1 MHLRR
6 IASFILGVWLGGS
19 VLLAFA
25 AMGNFATVNRVL
37 ANPVPLAARLIQ
49 PLGPERSR
57 ELLRSLVAEE
67 NRRYFQAWELAQFGL
82 GLILGAVLLLDRR
95 GWLLPSLCGIMLLLV
110 AFLHFRVT
118 PEMVWL
124 QRTVEFIP
132 AGVSTPERT
141 HFMTLHHVY
150 STIEVVKILLGLAIA
165 GILFTIR
172 PGRRHRSRT
181 ESVAIAPLERRG

>member
-6 IASFILGVWLGGS
+6 IASFVLGVWLGGS
-19 VLLAFA
+19 VFLAFV
-25 AMGNFATVNRVL
+25 AMGNFATVNSVL
-37 ANPVPLAARLIQ
+37 ANPAPLAARLIQ

-57 ELLRSLVAEE
+57 ELLRSLVGEE
-67 NRRYFQAWELAQFGL
+67 NRRYFQTWELAQFGL

-95 GWLLPSLCGIMLLLV
+95 SWLLPSLCGIMLSLV

-132 AGVSTPERT
+132 DGVSTPERT

-150 STIEVVKILLGLAIA
+150 STIEVIKILLGLAIA

-181 ESVAIAPLERRG
+181 EHAAIPPLERRG

>member
-181 ESVAIAPLERRG
+181 ESAAIAPLERHG

>member
-6 IASFILGVWLGGS
+6 IASFVLGIWLGGS

-25 AMGNFATVNRVL
+25 AMGNFSTVNRVV
-37 ANPVPLAARLIQ
+37 ANPAPLAARLIQ

-57 ELLRSLVAEE
+57 ELLRSLAAEE
-67 NRRYFQAWELAQFGL
+67 NSRYFQAWELTQFAL

-95 GWLLPSLCGIMLLLV
+95 GWLLPSLCGVMLLLV

-124 QRTVEFIP
+124 QRTVEFLP
-132 AGVSTPERT
+132 AGASTPERT

-150 STIEVVKILLGLAIA
+150 STIEIIKILLGCVIT

-172 PGRRHRSRT
+172 PGRRHRSKT
-181 ESVAIAPLERRG
+181 ERAAIPTLERRG

>member
-1 MHLRR
+1 M
-6 IASFILGVWLGGS
+6 F
-19 VLLAFA
+19 LAFV

-37 ANPVPLAARLIQ
+37 ANLAPLAARLIQ

-57 ELLRSLVAEE
+57 ELLRSLVGEE
-67 NRRYFQAWELAQFGL
+67 NRRYFQSWELAQFGL

-132 AGVSTPERT
+132 DGVSTPERT

-150 STIEVVKILLGLAIA
+150 STIEVIKILLGLAIA

-181 ESVAIAPLERRG
+181 EHAAISPLERRG